1 MQIKKMIDKVP
12 GGMMIVPMFLSATIN
27 TFWPEVFKI
36 GGFVTSIMYN
46 HNVFIGAFLVCMG
59 AGMTFKSAP
68 SALKIGAVTTL
79 VKYAVA
85 VGLGLAV
92 NALFGPAG
100 FFGLS
105 ALAIISAV
113 SNTNGGLYAALTAEF
128 GTKEEIGA
136 ISVLSINDGPFLT
149 MIAVGTAGI
158 ANIPFME
165 LIGVIVPI
173 IFGMILGNLDKDMR
187 DFLVKG
193 GAIMIPFMAMAM
205 GTRLNFGMILTA
217 GPMGIVLGL
226 LTVGLGGFLNIAADK
241 ATGGTGVAGAA
252 CSSTAGNAVGVPLA
266 IAAVDPNLA
275 QAAAQ
280 ATPYVAASM
289 ITTAILTPVLTTWMY
304 KRNLKAHPDWL
315 SEKDRFKAEQAAAA
329 AAACATDAAGA
340 VAAAVP
346 AK

>member
-1 MQIKKMIDKVP
+1 MQIKKTIEKVP

-68 SALKIGAVTTL
+68 RALKIGSVTTL
-79 VKYAVA
+79 SKYAFSVI
-85 VGLGLAV
+85 LGLAV
-92 NALFGPAG
+92 NTFFGSAG
-100 FFGLS
+100 FLGLS
-105 ALAIISAV
+105 ALAVIAAV

-128 GTKEEIGA
+128 GSKEEVGA

-165 LIGVIVPI
+165 LVGVIIPI
-173 IFGMILGNLDKDMR
+173 IVGMVLGNLDRDMR
-187 DFLVKG
+187 DFLTKSG
-193 GAIMIPFMAMAM
+193 GIMIPFMAIAM
-205 GTRLNFGMILTA
+205 GTRLDFYMLVTA

-226 LTVGLGGFLNIAADK
+226 ITVVIGGALNVFADRIS
-241 ATGGTGVAGAA
+241 GGTGVAGMA

-275 QAAAQ
+275 EAAAL

-289 ITTAILTPVLTTWMY
+289 ITSAILTPILTTWLY
-304 KRNLKAHPDWL
+304 KQNLKKHPDWL
-315 SEKDRFKAEQAAAA
+315 SEKDRMARAEH
-329 AAACATDAAGA
+329 
-340 VAAAVP
+340 AAVP
-346 AK
+346 ATS

>member
-12 GGMMIVPMFLSATIN
+12 GGMMVVPMFISATIN

-46 HNVFIGAFLVCMG
+46 HNVFIGAFLICMG

-68 SALKIGAVTTL
+68 AALKIGAVTTFTKF
-79 VKYAVA
+79 VFS

-105 ALAIISAV
+105 ALAIIAAV

-128 GTKEEIGA
+128 GSNEEIGA

-149 MIAVGTAGI
+149 MIAVGAAGI
-158 ANIPFME
+158 ANIPFLE
-165 LIGVIVPI
+165 LVGVIVPI

-187 DFLVKG
+187 AFLTNG
-193 GAIMIPFMAMAM
+193 GPIMIPLMAMAM
-205 GTRLNFGMILTA
+205 GTRLNFGMILSA
-217 GPMGIVLGL
+217 GPMGVLLGVV
-226 LTVGLGGFLNIAADK
+226 TVFIGGALNIAADRI
-241 ATGGTGVAGAA
+241 TGGRGVAGAA

-266 IAAVDPNLA
+266 IAAVDPNLME
-275 QAAAQ
+275 AAAL
-280 ATPYVAASM
+280 ATPFVAASM
-289 ITTAILTPVLTTWMY
+289 ITSAICTPILTTWVY
-304 KRNLKAHPDWL
+304 KRNLKKHPDWL
-315 SEKDRFKAEQAAAA
+315 SEKEKMEKEHAAEVQAACQA
-329 AAACATDAAGA
+329 
-340 VAAAVP
+340 
-346 AK
+346 